1 MDRRM
6 TELVKDWI
14 CNSDELECHPEAV
27 NVEPRK
33 RETPRQP
40 TGEGSA
46 SFARLT
52 EKSEE
57 DWEDLVGLE
66 VVAEEACSEEFVAC
80 NEGSF
85 EKVKDE
91 NVLGLGGRGPR
102 IRRSCDGAQQEGRL
116 A

>member
-1 MDRRM
+1 M

-52 EKSEE
+52 ETSEE
-57 DWEDLVGLE
+57 DWQDLVCLE
-66 VVAEEACSEEFVAC
+66 VDNWCDSVIGQVAEEACSEEFVAC
-80 NEGSF
+80 NEGSL
-85 EKVKDE
+85 EKVKNE

-102 IRRSCDGAQQEGRL
+102 I
-116 A
+116 